1 MTRWELK
8 RLDEL
13 GYVARGRSRHRPRD
27 ASHLYGG
34 PYPFIQTGDV
44 KAANFYVTE
53 YSQTYGEEGLAQS
66 KMWPKDTLCI
76 TIAANIAETAILG
89 LDACFPDSVVGF
101 IADEKKSD
109 VRFVK
114 YRLDTLKDQ
123 YRRFTQGAAQD
134 NLSIEKLLSIK
145 LSVPKPPVQR
155 RIASIL
161 SAYDELIENN
171 LRRIKLLEE
180 SARLLYNEWFVRLRF
195 PGYEHTRIVNGVP
208 EGWEKKNLADV
219 CDEVRE
225 AVSPRDVES
234 DTPYIGLEHIPRR
247 SITLST
253 WAEAQE
259 VTSSKH
265 RFCAGDILFGKIRPY
280 FHKVGIAFVDGVASS
295 DAIVIRPKADSVRSL
310 VLLIVSSDRFVAEA
324 SQKVKEG
331 SKMPRADWKIMREY
345 AIALPP
351 HALLDTLNSYIC
363 PITQQLKLLTMENR
377 KLKQARDILLPKL
390 MSGEIKVGR

>member
-1 MTRWELK
+1 
-8 RLDEL
+8 
-13 GYVARGRSRHRPRD
+13 
-27 ASHLYGG
+27 LYGG